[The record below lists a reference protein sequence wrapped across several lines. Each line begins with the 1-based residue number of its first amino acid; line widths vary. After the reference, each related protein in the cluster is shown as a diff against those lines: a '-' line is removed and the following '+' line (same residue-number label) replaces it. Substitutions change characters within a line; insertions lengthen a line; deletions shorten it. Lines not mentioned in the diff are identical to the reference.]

1 MPDLKN
7 RTTKKPWRLRTSE
20 RRTILILG
28 DLFIASLSLLIAL
41 YFWAQKDAWLK
52 FSWEFLRTR
61 PPFWYFLLPIIW
73 MVMLIELYDIRR
85 SANMGDTIKGIFI
98 ACILSVLIYLIV
110 YFSSDP
116 NSLPRWGVAVF
127 LVAVALLT
135 LLWRFLYIRIFTAP
149 MFLRKVLIVGAGKA
163 GCSLVKEIK
172 SARPSPFLLMGLI
185 DDDPNKAAL
194 DTEGYKVIGMS
205 TDLLEKVKQLEITDI
220 ILAISGE
227 MNPALFQKLVEAE
240 ELGIEVSTVP
250 FVYEELFGRVPVML
264 LQSDW
269 LLRSFF
275 DQSHVNNFY
284 EITKRFF
291 DIVSGIIGIVIMVI
305 LFPFISLFI
314 LISDG
319 TPIIFKQER
328 LGKNGTPYTIAK
340 FRTMR
345 KDAEA
350 DGVARMASEDD
361 KRVIFL
367 GKFLRKSHLDEL
379 PQFINILKGE
389 MSLVGPRAERK
400 EFVDQLQKKIPF
412 YRARLFVK
420 PGLTGWAQVHQ
431 RYAATTEESGIKLE
445 YDLYYIKERT
455 FLLDLNILIRTIGA
469 VLGLKGR

>member
-1 MPDLKN
+1 MSELKYQS
-7 RTTKKPWRLRTSE
+7 TSKPWRLRTSE

-28 DLFIASLSLLIAL
+28 DLLVASISLVIAL

-73 MVMLIELYDIRR
+73 MVMLIELYDVRR
-85 SANMGDTIKGIFI
+85 SASMSDTVKGIII

-127 LVAVALLT
+127 LIAVAVLT
-135 LLWRFLYIRIFTAP
+135 MLWRFLYIRIFTAP
-149 MFLRKVLIVGAGKA
+149 KFLRKVLIVGAGKA
-163 GCSLVKEIK
+163 GCSLVKEIR
-172 SARPSPFLLMGLI
+172 SAKPSPFLLLGLI
-185 DDDPNKAAL
+185 DDDPNKAIL
-194 DTEGYKVIGMS
+194 ETEGYKVIGMS
-205 TDLLEKVKQLEITDI
+205 VDLHTIVQRLEVTDI

-275 DQSHVNNFY
+275 DQSHTNNFY
-284 EITKRFF
+284 EIAKRFF
-291 DIVSGIIGIVIMVI
+291 DIIGGIIGSFVMVI
-305 LFPFISLFI
+305 LFPFIALSI

-328 LGKNGTPYTIAK
+328 LGKNGAAYTISK

-350 DGVARMASEDD
+350 DGIARMASEND
-361 KRVIFL
+361 KRVTFL

-400 EFVDQLQKKIPF
+400 EFVDQLQKRIPF

-431 RYAATTEESGIKLE
+431 RYAATIEESEIKLE

-469 VLGLKGR
+469 VIGLKGR

>member
-1 MPDLKN
+1 MSESKN
-7 RTTKKPWRLRTSE
+7 HPSSKPWRLRTSE

-28 DLFIASLSLLIAL
+28 DLLVAGLSLLIAL

-52 FSWEFLRTR
+52 FSWEFLSTR

-73 MVMLIELYDIRR
+73 MVMLIELYDVRR
-85 SANMGDTIKGIFI
+85 AASMGDTVKGILI
-98 ACILSVLIYLIV
+98 ACILSMLIYLIV

-127 LVAVALLT
+127 LIAVTCLT
-135 LLWRFLYIRIFTAP
+135 MLWRFLYIRIFTAP
-149 MFLRKVLIVGAGKA
+149 KFLRKVLIVGAGKA

-172 SARPSPFLLMGLI
+172 SAKPSPFLLLGLI
-185 DDDPNKAAL
+185 DDDPNKTTL
-194 DTEGYKVIGMS
+194 DTEGYKVIGRS
-205 TDLLEKVKQLEITDI
+205 SDLLTIVKQLEITDI

-227 MNPALFQKLVEAE
+227 MNPALFQELVEAE
-240 ELGIEVSTVP
+240 EQGIEVSTVP

-275 DQSHVNNFY
+275 DQSHTNSFY
-284 EITKRFF
+284 EIAKRLF
-291 DIVSGIIGIVIMVI
+291 DIMGGIIGVVAMVI
-305 LFPFISLFI
+305 LFPCIALSI

-328 LGKNGTPYTIAK
+328 LGKNGSVYTITK

-350 DGVARMASEDD
+350 DGIARMASEND

-379 PQFINILKGE
+379 PQFLNILKGE

-400 EFVDQLQKKIPF
+400 EFVDQLQKRIPF

-431 RYAATTEESGIKLE
+431 RYAATIEETEIKLE
-445 YDLYYIKERT
+445 YDLFYIKERT
-455 FLLDLNILIRTIGA
+455 FLLDLSILIRTIGA
-469 VLGLKGR
+469 VIGLKGR